1 VDLESKLQ
9 LFARQYK
16 SVVAR
21 ESRER
26 TKAKTRRV
34 KRLDDSVHSM
44 NYLRIAERI
53 LDALDQHDAEQEK
66 RAKKPAVRAGS
77 RRKRRS

>member
-1 VDLESKLQ
+1 MDLERKLQ

-26 TKAKTRRV
+26 TKAKARRV

-44 NYLRIAERI
+44 NYLRIAEGI
-53 LDALDQHDAEQEK
+53 LDALDQHDTEQK
-66 RAKKPAVRAGS
+66 RAKKPAVRGGF
-77 RRKRRS
+77 RRKR